1 MAFMKYSIFD
11 GFSQFFNMQ
20 LLYVGI
26 QQAKCFF
33 DTLCVFN
40 DRVQDFRRL

>member
-11 GFSQFFNMQ
+11 GFSQFFNVQ

-26 QQAKCFF
+26 QQAKYFF